1 MIEAQSLPIPVL
13 SYDANG
19 SVVAANPA
27 ACRLLG
33 QSEAE
38 LLGSNAESAGWI
50 VLKRAGGS
58 ALETHPVTTVL
69 RTAAPVHGAVVSVAR
84 PDGSEI
90 WVQVDAWPALSES
103 GAVTRVTLALTDVS
117 SLLLGG
123 PLTTAAEDQ
132 LIAEVTQEFINARLD
147 PEAILRTLVQTL
159 SKIRPGTWIGVLLDR
174 DPSTMRVVS
183 ANAAEPELL
192 RFVHEYMAF
201 HPEGGATPT
210 SGLTLQVIESP
221 NGVLAPTAT
230 WGEFVELMSPQAREY
245 LVKFESMPA
254 AREWRRLG
262 VLFVP
267 IRSRGAT
274 FGTLGVI
281 DTRASYPLTERDREW
296 LKAVAD
302 RVAVAIE
309 NAQLYADA
317 VSRLERLTALRSVG
331 LAIGASQDLRLTLQV
346 ILDHV
351 VNHLGVDAAD
361 VLLVD
366 ESDGMLATAASSGF
380 HSNSLP
386 DYRLPIDE
394 SLPGRALTGRRI
406 ETVTALGAFSQ
417 FRRRSLFAREGFKVY
432 GAVPLIARGKLGGV
446 LEVFHRSPLQP
457 DQEWL
462 GFLDALASDAALA
475 IDNAAMF
482 EKLKT
487 AGPSPAGARARQP
500 APNLSQVE
508 RSVLALVIEG
518 HPNREIA
525 SRLHL
530 SQNTIKF
537 HVRQLLQKVGA
548 TNRTEL
554 ARKAT
559 REGWL

>member
-13 SYDANG
+13 VYDAAG
-19 SVVAANPA
+19 TVVAANPS

-33 QSEAE
+33 QKEAE
-38 LLGSNAESAGWI
+38 LLGSSAESAGWI
-50 VLKRAGGS
+50 VLKREGSS

-69 RTAAPVHGAVVSVAR
+69 RTGKPVHGAVVSVAR

-90 WVQVDAWPALSES
+90 WVQVDAWPAPSEP
-103 GAVTRVTLALTDVS
+103 GPVTRVTLALTDVS

-123 PLTTAAEDQ
+123 PLTAAADDQ
-132 LIAEVTQEFINARLD
+132 LFSEVTQQFISVRLD
-147 PEAILRTLVQTL
+147 PVAILTTLVKTL
-159 SKIRPGTWIGVLLDR
+159 SKLRSGTWVGVLLDR

-183 ANAAEPELL
+183 ANESEPELL
-192 RFVHEYMAF
+192 HFVDEYMAVRR
-201 HPEGGATPT
+201 ESGQVET
-210 SGLTLQVIESP
+210 SGLTQQVIET
-221 NGVLAPTAT
+221 GHAMLAPSAT
-230 WGEFVELMSPQAREY
+230 WNEFVEMMSPQASEWLSRLQYE
-245 LVKFESMPA
+245 PA
-254 AREWRRLG
+254 KEWRHLG

-267 IRSRGAT
+267 IRSRGST
-274 FGTLGVI
+274 FGTLGVV

-296 LKAVAD
+296 LQGVAD
-302 RVAVAIE
+302 RAAVAIE

-317 VSRLERLTALRSVG
+317 VSRLERLSALRSVG

-346 ILDHV
+346 ILDHLIK
-351 VNHLGVDAAD
+351 NLGVDAAD

-366 ESDGMLATAASSGF
+366 EADGMLATAASSGF
-380 HSNSLP
+380 HSVSMP
-386 DYRLPIDE
+386 DYRLPVDQE
-394 SLPGRALTGRRI
+394 LPGRVMTGRRI

-417 FRRRSLFAREGFKVY
+417 FRRRSLFAREGFKAY
-432 GAVPLIARGKLGGV
+432 GAVPLIARGKLSGV
-446 LEVFHRSPLQP
+446 LEVFHRSPLDP
-457 DQEWL
+457 DQEWI

-482 EKLKT
+482 EKLRT
-487 AGPSPAGARARQP
+487 AGPGLAAVRARQP

-508 RSVLALVIEG
+508 KSVLALVIEG
-518 HPNREIA
+518 YPNREIA
-525 SRLHL
+525 ARLHL

-537 HVRQLLQKVGA
+537 HVRQVLQKVGA

-559 REGWL
+559 QEGWL

>member
-1 MIEAQSLPIPVL
+1 MIEAPSLPIPL
-13 SYDANG
+13 LTYDAAG
-19 SVVAANPA
+19 SVVAANQS

-33 QSEAE
+33 QKEAE
-38 LLGSNAESAGWI
+38 LLGSSAESAGWI
-50 VLKRAGGS
+50 VLKREAAS
-58 ALETHPVTTVL
+58 ALETHPATTVL
-69 RTAAPVHGAVVSVAR
+69 RTAAPVRGVVVSVAR

-90 WVQVDAWPALSES
+90 WVQVDAWPSLSES

-123 PLTTAAEDQ
+123 PLTTAGDDH
-132 LIAEVTQEFINARLD
+132 LVSEVTQQFINVRLD
-147 PEAILRTLVQTL
+147 PAAILTTLVKTL
-159 SKIRPGTWIGVLLDR
+159 SKLRSGTWVGVLLDR
-174 DPSTMRVVS
+174 DPTTMRVVS
-183 ANAAEPELL
+183 ANESQPELL
-192 RFVHEYMAF
+192 RFVDEYMAVRR
-201 HPEGGATPT
+201 ESGEALT
-210 SGLTLQVIESP
+210 SGLTQQVIET
-221 NGVLAPTAT
+221 GHAVLAPSAT
-230 WGEFVELMSPQAREY
+230 WDEFIDLMSPHARDW
-245 LVKFESMPA
+245 LAKLQFEP
-254 AREWRRLG
+254 AREWQHLG

-267 IRSRGAT
+267 IRSRGST

-296 LKAVAD
+296 LQGVAD

-309 NAQLYADA
+309 NAQLYTDA

-351 VNHLGVDAAD
+351 VRNLGVDAAD

-366 ESDGMLATAASSGF
+366 AADGMLAIAASSGF
-380 HSNSLP
+380 HSTSMP
-386 DYRLPIDE
+386 DYRLPVDDD
-394 SLPGRALTGRRI
+394 LPGRVLTGRRI
-406 ETVTALGAFSQ
+406 ETVTALSAFSQ
-417 FRRRSLFAREGFKVY
+417 FRRRSLFAREGFKAY
-432 GAVPLIARGKLGGV
+432 GAVPLIARGQLGGV

-482 EKLKT
+482 EKLRT
-487 AGPSPAGARARQP
+487 AGSGPAPARARQP
-500 APNLSQVE
+500 APELSRVE
-508 RSVLALVIEG
+508 TSVLALVVEG
-518 HPNREIA
+518 HSNREIA

-537 HVRQLLQKVGA
+537 HVRQVLQKVGA

-554 ARKAT
+554 ARRAT
-559 REGWL
+559 QEGWL

>member
-1 MIEAQSLPIPVL
+1 MLEAQSLPIPL
-13 SYDANG
+13 LTYDAAG
-19 SVVAANPA
+19 TVVTANQA

-33 QSEAE
+33 LPEAE
-38 LLGSNAESAGWI
+38 LVGSSAEGSGWI
-50 VLKRAGGS
+50 VLKRGGS
-58 ALETHPVTTVL
+58 SIVESHPATTVL
-69 RTAAPVHGAVVSVAR
+69 RARSPINGVVVSVAR

-90 WVQVDAWPALSES
+90 WVQIDAWPTLSAAGE
-103 GAVTRVTLALTDVS
+103 VTRVTLALTDVS

-123 PLTTAAEDQ
+123 PLTTAADDK
-132 LIAEVTQEFINARLD
+132 LISEVTQQFLNVRPD
-147 PEAILRTLVQTL
+147 PEAILGTLVKAL
-159 SKIRPGTWIGVLLDR
+159 SKVRSGTWIGVLLNR

-183 ANAAEPELL
+183 ANEGEPELL
-192 RFVHEYMAF
+192 RLVDEYMAV
-201 HPEGGATPT
+201 HRESGAAPT
-210 SGLTLQVIESP
+210 TGLTLQVIESP
-221 NGVLAPTAT
+221 DGVLAPSVT
-230 WGEFVELMSPQAREY
+230 WDQFVELMSPQARDY
-245 LVKFESMPA
+245 LATFRYAP

-267 IRSRGAT
+267 IRSRGAS
-274 FGTLGVI
+274 FGTIGVI
-281 DTRASYPLTERDREW
+281 DTRSSYPLTERDREW
-296 LKAVAD
+296 LKAMAD

-317 VSRLERLTALRSVG
+317 ISRLERLTALRSVG

-351 VNHLGVDAAD
+351 INHLGVDAAD

-366 ESDGMLATAASSGF
+366 ESDGMLATAASTGF
-380 HSNSLP
+380 HSTSMP
-386 DYRLPIDE
+386 DYRLPVDE
-394 SLPGRALTGRRI
+394 ELPGRVLTGRRI

-417 FRRRSLFAREGFKVY
+417 FRRRSLFAREGFTAY

-462 GFLDALASDAALA
+462 GFLDALASDAAIA
-475 IDNAAMF
+475 IDNASML

-487 AGPSPAGARARQP
+487 AGSGLPAARSRQP
-500 APNLSQVE
+500 LPQLSQAE
-508 RSVLALVIEG
+508 RSVLALVVEG

-537 HVRQLLQKVGA
+537 HVRQVLQKVGA

-554 ARKAT
+554 ARRAT
-559 REGWL
+559 QEGWL